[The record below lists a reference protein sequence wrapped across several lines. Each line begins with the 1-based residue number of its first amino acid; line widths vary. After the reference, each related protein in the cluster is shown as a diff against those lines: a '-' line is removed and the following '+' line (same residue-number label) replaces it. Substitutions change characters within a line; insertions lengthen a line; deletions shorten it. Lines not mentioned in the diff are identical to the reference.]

1 MTDEIRKTVTARV
14 HKEFKNFIG
23 IVWKK
28 GTGFAIENALR
39 IAFYK
44 EIHIYVLNG
53 ILDDSQFDEMSHLGE
68 ILKTLWERYVANS
81 VFSNDTHYLNQL
93 MDFHKNNRARLKETL
108 RRSK

>member
-1 MTDEIRKTVTARV
+1 MTDEIRRTVAARV

-53 ILDDSQFDEMSHLGE
+53 ILDDAQFEEMSQMDE
-68 ILKTLWERYVANS
+68 ILKTLWERYVRNS
-81 VFSNDTHYLNQL
+81 VFSKDTHYLNQL
-93 MDFHKNNRARLKETL
+93 IDFHKSNRARLEEST
-108 RRSK
+108 RRKR

>member
-14 HKEFKNFIG
+14 HKEFKTFIE

-53 ILDDSQFDEMSHLGE
+53 ILDDSQFDEMSHLDE

-81 VFSNDTHYLNQL
+81 VFSNDTHYFNQL
-93 MDFHKNNRARLKETL
+93 VDFHKNNRTRLKETL

>member
-1 MTDEIRKTVTARV
+1 MTDEIKRAVASKV
-14 HKEFKNFIG
+14 HKEYKSFIDNVVKRG
-23 IVWKK
+23 ARY
-28 GTGFAIENALR
+28 AIENALM

-53 ILDDSQFDEMSHLGE
+53 ILDDSQFDEMSRLDE

-108 RRSK
+108 RRSR